1 MIERATSA
9 FKDKKAEEEE
19 SWEDKV
25 IESIDHYIQ
34 KRIDNIDL
42 SQNHIFNAMSVKK
55 INMKEED

>member
-9 FKDKKAEEEE
+9 FKDQKVEEEE

-34 KRIDNIDL
+34 KRIDSIDL
-42 SQNHIFNAMSVKK
+42 GQNHIFNAMSAKK
-55 INMKEED
+55 I